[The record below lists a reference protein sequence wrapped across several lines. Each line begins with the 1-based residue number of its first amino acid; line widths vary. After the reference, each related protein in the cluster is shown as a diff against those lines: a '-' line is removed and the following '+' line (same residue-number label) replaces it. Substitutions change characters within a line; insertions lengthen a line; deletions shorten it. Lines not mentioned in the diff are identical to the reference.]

1 MNIPGRVG
9 YQCSNF
15 YRQLIKEG
23 EIKDDNYTFD
33 KTGKLVFKFRDKSG
47 NSTLAR
53 RSSRRRNSD
62 LDDFDFDQDYEKMDI
77 QQEEEVNVLPDYIDP
92 MTMMPVVKPA
102 ISPYG
107 HVMGYVECLILR
119 RDCFSLFSFPFL
131 LITI

>member
-33 KTGKLVFKFRDKSG
+33 KNGKLVFKFRDKSG
-47 NSTLAR
+47 NSTLVR
-53 RSSRRRNSD
+53 RNSRRRNSD
-62 LDDFDFDQDYEKMDI
+62 LDDFDFDQDYEKMEI
-77 QQEEEVNVLPDYIDP
+77 QPQEEVDVLPDYIDP

-107 HVMGYVECLILR
+107 HVMGYV
-119 RDCFSLFSFPFL
+119 DV
-131 LITI
+131 